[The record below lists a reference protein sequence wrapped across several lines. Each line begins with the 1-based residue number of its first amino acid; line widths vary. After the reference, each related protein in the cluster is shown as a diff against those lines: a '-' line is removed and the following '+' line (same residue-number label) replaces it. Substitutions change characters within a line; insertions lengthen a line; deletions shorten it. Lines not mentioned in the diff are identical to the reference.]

1 MKNLILKFGVL
12 ALCAAIMASCVACGE
27 NTSNE
32 QMQNGNRIK
41 ISDDGYM
48 ISTWKRI
55 PNITAMRSNG

>member
-41 ISDDGYM
+41 ISDDD
-48 ISTWKRI
+48 IL
-55 PNITAMRSNG
+55 